1 MPDTIDESVT
11 PTSPEMTWGGV
22 RSLSDLGDRIVG
34 FAFWEA
40 VRTTLAEVAGHKL
53 RSALTLIG
61 VVFGTFAVVFMV
73 TLIEGVKIM
82 VWDGI
87 RGLGF
92 DGVMFVSSQP
102 PEDRLELRKRTYSR
116 GLQAPDAGMLV
127 RDSELLEAVAAV
139 RVSEQIVAARGEQL
153 RIQVYGITPSYGI
166 VHDRHVS
173 AGRWLQDSDQ
183 FEARKV
189 AVLGGDLAEKLF
201 GTDDPIGKPIRIGDA
216 AFRIVG
222 VEKRLANRFVNSGWV
237 RREMNGVLVPLSA
250 FRSYLQGGQ
259 GLSVLTVKTANKDR
273 LDLVRAEVE
282 RLMRRAH
289 HGIGDFHIE
298 NIADEMLRA
307 EKEITV
313 QLRNWTIVLASI
325 AGISLLVGGVGI
337 YSVMRISL
345 VERLYEIGLR
355 KAMGGTDRA
364 ILTQFLVESA
374 TLSVIGALFG
384 CVLALVVT
392 ALLSGQFEAGLP
404 MSPVGLLMG
413 ISFAI
418 ATGLFAGVFPAVS
431 ASRLTPV
438 EALRG

>member
-1 MPDTIDESVT
+1 MPDDANAPIE
-11 PTSPEMTWGGV
+11 PAELTWGGV
-22 RSLSDLGDRIVG
+22 RSLRELGDRMVG

-73 TLIEGVKIM
+73 TLIEGVKVM

-102 PEDRLELRKRTYSR
+102 PEDRLELKKRTYSR
-116 GLQAPDAGMLV
+116 GLQAPDASLLS
-127 RDSELLEAVAAV
+127 RDAGLLEAVAAI
-139 RVSEQIVAARGEQL
+139 RISDQIVTARGEQL
-153 RIQVYGITPSYGI
+153 RIQVYGITPSYGT
-166 VHDRHVS
+166 VHDRSVS
-173 AGRWLQDSDQ
+173 AGRWLEESDQ
-183 FEARKV
+183 LDTRKV
-189 AVLGGDLAEKLF
+189 AVLGCDLAEKLF
-201 GTDDPIGKPIRIGDA
+201 GTDDPLGKPVRIGDA
-216 AFRIVG
+216 AFRVVG
-222 VEKRLANRFVNSGWV
+222 VESRIGNRFVNSGWV
-237 RREMNGVLVPLSA
+237 RREQNGVLIPLSA
-250 FRSYLQGGQ
+250 FRAYLQGGH

-273 LDLVRAEVE
+273 LDLVKAEVE

-298 NIADEMLRA
+298 NIADEMLQA
-307 EKEITV
+307 EKEVTTE
-313 QLRNWTIVLASI
+313 LRNWTIVLASI

-337 YSVMRISL
+337 YSVMKISL
-345 VERLYEIGLR
+345 VERLFEIGLR

-364 ILTQFLVESA
+364 ILTQFMVEST
-374 TLSVIGALFG
+374 TLSVIGAAIG
-384 CVLALVVT
+384 CALALVTT

-404 MSPVGLLMG
+404 LSPVGLVMG
-413 ISFAI
+413 VSFAV
-418 ATGLFAGVFPAVS
+418 ATGLFAGIFPALS